1 MTLGEWIIHL
11 ESGFEDYPIEQEHHG
26 EVTRQ
31 DIKDLIE
38 MLVELHQRRTTK
50 NFPIPPD
57 VINGLE
63 GLAKK
68 IYDNVEVC
76 DMCVAFGWCGMNGG
90 EVSKERCRNAIAKLL
105 ARSAGWRI

>member
-11 ESGFEDYPIEQEHHG
+11 ESGFEDYPIEQEYPG

-50 NFPIPPD
+50 KIEAFKESHDQVIYIPTEAGIP
-57 VINGLE
+57 VTE
-63 GLAKK
+63 SARFFK
-68 IYDNVEVC
+68 
-76 DMCVAFGWCGMNGG
+76 MNQGNKTT
-90 EVSKERCRNAIAKLL
+90 ENK
-105 ARSAGWRI
+105 

>member
-11 ESGFEDYPIEQEHHG
+11 ESGFEDYPIEQEYPG

-50 NFPIPPD
+50 KIEALKESHDQVIYIPTEAGIP
-57 VINGLE
+57 VTE
-63 GLAKK
+63 SARFFK
-68 IYDNVEVC
+68 
-76 DMCVAFGWCGMNGG
+76 MNQGNKTT
-90 EVSKERCRNAIAKLL
+90 ENK
-105 ARSAGWRI
+105 